1 MEKIGID
8 VHKQS
13 TQICTLTE
21 EGEYEER
28 RIRTEPAALD
38 GYFADRGPARILLEA
53 ATESEWVA
61 RHLESL
67 GHEVIVADPNF
78 APMYATRSRKI
89 KTDKRDA
96 RTLCDACE
104 LGAYRKAHRSSE
116 ASRLLRK
123 HLAVRE
129 VLVQTRSRTISLCRS
144 LLRQDGVRVP
154 TGSSTS
160 FGKRVRALQ
169 LDPELLEAVEPLL
182 QTHAELCDKIRLAD
196 KYIEQHL
203 EQDERAHK
211 LTSVPSVGPV
221 TATTFAAVLDD
232 PERFGSAKEFCAYA
246 GLVPREH
253 SSGERR
259 QRGHITKAGNR
270 RLRSLLVECAWG
282 ILRRK
287 HPDADVMR
295 DWALRIALRRGKRI
309 AAVALARK
317 LAAILFAMTRD
328 NNTFNAQLPAHAQQA
343 AA

>member
-8 VHKQS
+8 VHKHA
-13 TQICTLTE
+13 TQVCTLTE
-21 EGEYEER
+21 NGEYQER
-28 RIRTEPAALD
+28 RIRTERDALD
-38 GYFADRGPARILLEA
+38 GYFAGREPALILLEA

-96 RTLCDACE
+96 RALCDACE
-104 LGAYRKAHRSSE
+104 LGAYRKAHRSSDP
-116 ASRLLRK
+116 SRLLRK

-144 LLRQDGVRVP
+144 LLRQDGIRVP
-154 TGSSTS
+154 TGSSTT
-160 FGKRVRALQ
+160 FAKRVRALQ
-169 LDPELLEAVEPLL
+169 LDQDLLEVVEPLL

-196 KYIEQHL
+196 RYIEVHL
-203 EQDERAHK
+203 EQDQRAHK

-221 TATTFAAVLDD
+221 TAATFAAVLDN

-282 ILRRK
+282 VLRRK
-287 HPDADVMR
+287 HPDTEVMR
-295 DWALRIALRRGKRI
+295 EWALRIAQRRGKRI

-317 LAAILFAMTRD
+317 LAAILFAMSRD
-328 NNTFNAQLPAHAQQA
+328 NATFKSQQPLLAQDA